1 MYSSTRWN
9 DDDHGQQ
16 DDHKSSTAEDADDA
30 GAWKDREHDHHS
42 SSDKHDTFKYG
53 DSFHFKDKISAFE
66 VSDHGHVDH
75 ASTTIGTTDTPR
87 PAANH
92 QPSRS
97 RHAAI
102 ELASSKHH
110 WSHNFGNGPDH
121 AWSGAH
127 THAPHHDLMV

>member
-1 MYSSTRWN
+1 MHSSTRWN
-9 DDDHGQQ
+9 DDDHGQR

-75 ASTTIGTTDTPR
+75 ASTTIGYHGYAAPGSEPPTFSE
-87 PAANH
+87 PAQAT
-92 QPSRS
+92 
-97 RHAAI
+97 

-110 WSHNFGNGPDH
+110 RSHNFSSGPDH